1 MAPKRARARAS
12 SNGSFDQTRFVFAN
26 AMARYASSLINK
38 ITIPNDITK
47 DRAIFIHSIMMGLT
61 ITFGYV
67 IFKAM
72 THITKIKQDGLQ
84 FLSLIIAMCKMAGVH
99 YDANEELLH
108 LELTIDINL
117 ILIQL

>member
-1 MAPKRARARAS
+1 MKLNSKVWLYFVAS
-12 SNGSFDQTRFVFAN
+12 N
-26 AMARYASSLINK
+26 LIP
-38 ITIPNDITK
+38 TTHLSDITK